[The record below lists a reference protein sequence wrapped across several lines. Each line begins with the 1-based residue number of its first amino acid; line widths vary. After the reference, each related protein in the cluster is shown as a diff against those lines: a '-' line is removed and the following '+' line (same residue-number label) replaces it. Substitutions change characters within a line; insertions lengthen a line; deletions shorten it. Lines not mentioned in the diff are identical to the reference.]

1 LTAARR
7 HANVPAPSEAG
18 PPGGPRRRDCRQE
31 EALNADAKKTVLRM
45 IPYGIYVLT
54 ADDGKGNIAAA
65 TVNWVTQSAFAPPL
79 VVVGIK
85 ADSGSYQI
93 VKAAKTFAL
102 NMLGKDQK
110 SLAFTF
116 FRPADVSDGKLSG
129 QAYHKGSTGVPLLT
143 DAPGAV
149 ECRVTGIVEQG
160 DHHIVIGEV
169 VEAHL
174 NKALSGRPDAAILEM
189 KDLGDNVFYGG

>member
-1 LTAARR
+1 V
-7 HANVPAPSEAG
+7 N
-18 PPGGPRRRDCRQE
+18 
-31 EALNADAKKTVLRM
+31 NDAKKAVLRM

-54 ADDGKGNIAAA
+54 ADAEGTLSAS
-65 TVNWVTQSAFAPPL
+65 TVNWVTQSAFTPPL

-85 ADSGSYQI
+85 ADSGTYKT
-93 VKAAKTFAL
+93 VKAAKAFAL
-102 NMLGKDQK
+102 NMLGKEQK
-110 SLAFTF
+110 PLAFTF

-129 QAYHKGSTGVPLLT
+129 QSFRKGTTGAPVLI
-143 DAPGAV
+143 DALGAI
-149 ECRVTGIVEQG
+149 ECRVASVVEQG

-174 NKALSGRPDAAILEM
+174 NKPLSGRPDAAILEM